1 MSTQLRVSLTV
12 SSWSGRTKDL
22 GSCYRNYNCK
32 KFGKLSAR
40 FWKCFFFKL
49 NNQIPH
55 QILFLIL
62 KYQFTFPSLFSKS
75 RTGRNRV
82 IINFLF
88 FFSETFGKVWPA
100 RKILPNCSEGFI
112 WFTYWFLLEQ
122 ASHIAQIKKPN
133 AFKMNAMIVLS
144 FEIKLLP
151 LFDYML
157 VPWEILI

>member
-1 MSTQLRVSLTV
+1 MPWPDRILKAVSTQLRVSLTV

-88 FFSETFGKVWPA
+88 FFFGNF
-100 RKILPNCSEGFI
+100 RKRLTSQKNSSKLLGRFHLVHKLVFTGAS
-112 WFTYWFLLEQ
+112 FTYCT
-122 ASHIAQIKKPN
+122 N
-133 AFKMNAMIVLS
+133 
-144 FEIKLLP
+144 
-151 LFDYML
+151 
-157 VPWEILI
+157 

>member
-1 MSTQLRVSLTV
+1 MPWPDRILKAVSTQLRVSLTV
-12 SSWSGRTKDL
+12 SSWSWRTKDL
-22 GSCYRNYNCK
+22 GSCYRNYNCR

-88 FFSETFGKVWPA
+88 FFGKLSGKSDQPEKLFQIA
-100 RKILPNCSEGFI
+100 RKVSSDSRIGFYWSKLHIL
-112 WFTYWFLLEQ
+112 
-122 ASHIAQIKKPN
+122 H
-133 AFKMNAMIVLS
+133 
-144 FEIKLLP
+144 KLKNQMP
-151 LFDYML
+151 LKWMQ
-157 VPWEILI
+157 W